1 MIYHIVPKHNTDI
14 PIEADSPE
22 DAIVNF
28 AQDMDSDMHNYFT
41 AIEQPTPTTT
51 KITEADVPELIGQII
66 DGIEDQLNKHNNNIS
81 ITGDKYDAIA
91 QWIHSTLYNWG
102 LTTTKE

>member
-1 MIYHIVPKHNTDI
+1 MTHGRK
-14 PIEADSPE
+14 SL
-22 DAIVNF
+22 
-28 AQDMDSDMHNYFT
+28 YFT